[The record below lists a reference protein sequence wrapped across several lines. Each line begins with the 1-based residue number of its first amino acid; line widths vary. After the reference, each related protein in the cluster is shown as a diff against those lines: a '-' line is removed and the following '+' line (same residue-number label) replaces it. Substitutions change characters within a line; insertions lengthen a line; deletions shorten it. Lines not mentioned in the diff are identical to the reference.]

1 MSNPPNSAGTI
12 PLLPPPPPSKATV
25 TSHVRPGTVERD
37 KNDHVSPLGEVQNA
51 KNAAVFVFSDSTTVA
66 KEINNQ
72 NNFELRPRG
81 KDRPVRKSEPPEVVL
96 LDREIKDGD
105 TLEKFALLYGCSVS
119 IICLFHKYVKLMV
132 MLRLTVL

>member
-12 PLLPPPPPSKATV
+12 PLLPPPPSKATV

-51 KNAAVFVFSDSTTVA
+51 KNAAVFVFSDSTMVA

-81 KDRPVRKSEPPEVVL
+81 KDRPVRRSEPPEVVL

-119 IICLFHKYVKLMV
+119 IICLFHKYAKLMAQA
-132 MLRLTVL
+132 